1 MINRWKELARFGVM
15 HSMATSLF
23 FWFWLV
29 RNETMDSLHHHQ
41 LTLHKKESS
50 SSGGMPYLM
59 NITHPGKNR
68 KTTLSLESC
77 AICSHKSDGRLGKVT
92 IFSDAPMTSLY
103 ITEWL
108 IVSYTTKSGKK
119 KGRYPIF
126 YVKFAKFPMTAFKK
140 NI

>member
-68 KTTLSLESC
+68 KKKQHFHLRAVQFVAINRTDDLE
-77 AICSHKSDGRLGKVT
+77 R
-92 IFSDAPMTSLY
+92 
-103 ITEWL
+103 
-108 IVSYTTKSGKK
+108 
-119 KGRYPIF
+119 
-126 YVKFAKFPMTAFKK
+126 
-140 NI
+140 